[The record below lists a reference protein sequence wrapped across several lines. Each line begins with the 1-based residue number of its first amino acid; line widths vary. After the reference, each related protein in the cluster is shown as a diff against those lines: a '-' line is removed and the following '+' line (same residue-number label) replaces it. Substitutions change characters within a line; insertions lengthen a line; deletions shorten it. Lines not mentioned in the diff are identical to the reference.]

1 MDAFLHLILSS
12 ESKPI
17 KLFTAS
23 VILFLTS
30 YSVKLMLLRFLRSI
44 YLKLKFSFPALSGE
58 YYFRCYPFTY

>member
-44 YLKLKFSFPALSGE
+44 YLKLKFSF
-58 YYFRCYPFTY
+58 